1 MSVRC
6 IAPEIGECM
15 VSEAQQRIS
24 HVWCVA
30 QFQSPVSSESLWAL
44 TSEVQYKSV
53 AGHGQPH
60 PEGVCVLVNQ
70 HMCCYVYSNTNA
82 LLVSNNAR

>member
-6 IAPEIGECM
+6 FAPEIGECM
-15 VSEAQQRIS
+15 VSEAQQSIS

-30 QFQSPVSSESLWAL
+30 RFQSPVSGESLWAL

-60 PEGVCVLVNQ
+60 PEGVRANEPTTVFLCIL
-70 HMCCYVYSNTNA
+70 YADA
-82 LLVSNNAR
+82 LLVSNTAR